1 MHNQAADTLPEPIRR
16 YGVTGK
22 FGEGRMEVA
31 CKPHDAQLD
40 QPVTIKM
47 VCEAIDDA
55 VAAFV
60 QADCLVERGLAGFEP
75 RDDRLKLLQRV
86 LERQLFDRF
95 LHHAAMRQ
103 AGDEGQGRGEAIPL
117 LLATRAGENVSFR
130 TQ

>member
-1 MHNQAADTLPEPIRR
+1 MHNQAADTLPEPIGR

-40 QPVTIKM
+40 QSVTIKT

-60 QADCLVERGLAGFEP
+60 QADGERLLGVM
-75 RDDRLKLLQRV
+75 DR
-86 LERQLFDRF
+86 E
-95 LHHAAMRQ
+95 
-103 AGDEGQGRGEAIPL
+103 
-117 LLATRAGENVSFR
+117 ENVTS
-130 TQ
+130 TV